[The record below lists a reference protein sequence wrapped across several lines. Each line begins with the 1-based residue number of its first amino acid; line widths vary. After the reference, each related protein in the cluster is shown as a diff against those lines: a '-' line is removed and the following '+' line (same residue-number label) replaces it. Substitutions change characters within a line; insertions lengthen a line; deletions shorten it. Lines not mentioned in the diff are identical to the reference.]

1 MSIVCVCPQC
11 GRNIRV
17 DDALA
22 GKRIRCPECA
32 SAVRV
37 RSPDVPATSQAGSRP
52 AARRDRDSASAPF
65 EQNLEQNSTP
75 FSGRDGHRSLAAI
88 WKIGTA
94 VVVVALLGVSL
105 LFSRSEVTS
114 LPSRDASPT
123 GTQPPDFL
131 LQSDGAS
138 GQTTKATGGAP
149 QSAESQPRTTV
160 DLRDLL
166 AAGESATAP
175 AEEPSRV
182 AAPQDNAGDTPE
194 ASLPENRP
202 DGINSTTP
210 PQPPATIVSTRPT
223 EPSVPSDD
231 TTVDSSPTQS
241 VAGSESA
248 GGSVLPPQPVPV
260 AETPASLAEAQAVAG
275 ILKNAC
281 YRCHGEG
288 GTNEGGM
295 NYVASLERVRE
306 FLVRPGDPEGS
317 LLIRRIAS
325 TDSATLMPPA
335 GEMPQLS
342 PANVQTIRSWIANGA
357 QVPSSQ
363 SQRTFITAEQV
374 IQTIHADLMTLNERS
389 RRFIRYFTLTHLYN
403 AGVSEEEMQTYR
415 LAFAKLVN
423 SLSWGRQ
430 IVLPHE
436 VNDSRTIL
444 RVDIRDLN
452 WSSEIWEQ
460 ILGVNPYPFE
470 PDLPMADA
478 CAEQCGTPEP
488 WVRADWFVFKA
499 SRPPLYHQV
508 LRIPDTEKEL
518 ELLLHVD
525 APANIEQEKIVRA
538 GFNRSGVSRNNRL
551 IERHEIAYGAYWK
564 SYDFA
569 ANTGRQNLF
578 EYPEGP
584 VGDQAFQH
592 DGGELI
598 FTLPNGLQGYML
610 SDGSGARL
618 DSGPTAIVS
627 DPATHDRTVIN
638 GVSCFSC
645 HFAGIIRKED
655 EIRPFLEINSDAFDN
670 VGYLRAIYPGQSTLD
685 GHYKSDGQ
693 AYLKTLSQLGITNTS
708 RAGEPVSSMSQRFQ
722 AEIPTNMAA
731 AEFGLTQAEFLKRME
746 RLPGLPRALGILRV
760 PGGTMKRDAFNE
772 VFREAS
778 LLLSIDPDTAASTA
792 RIIAART
799 VVPRISFPQVRAAA
813 MALSADGSRLVL
825 ATHTNAL
832 MLADTRTGE
841 IIGTTVPLHDI
852 TSNTQISISPQGKQ
866 ILVAGRDGQIL
877 IFDVTPAGEM
887 KFADDYRGHLQDGG
901 RAELKHLIISRDG
914 TTVLSVSVD
923 QHLHVWN
930 LKTRKAQRVLQTPL
944 KAEIR
949 ACWISTDGRDVSIT
963 DGRAVATFSSRNE
976 KQPAIVSLGDKSPG
990 AAVFSQNGKL
1000 VIVDGNRDGSLR
1012 FFETNSGREVA
1023 MIPMGRNA
1031 PLTGLL
1037 LADSGKTVVA
1047 LGWGKLQAWQIADQ
1061 SPTVISAPPEAGSR
1075 GTACST
1081 GDNDLFAWVESE
1093 GFNTVVH
1100 FARLSPS
1107 NAAAF
1112 AATTAALS
1120 PGSRQTWKQGEKAEI
1135 RYGSGWSPV
1144 TILRMNPDRTVRIHW
1159 DGWSDTWDQDVQP
1172 TDLRPI
1178 ALPRK

>member
-1 MSIVCVCPQC
+1 MLKNPVAHSVAPQ
-11 GRNIRV
+11 
-17 DDALA
+17 
-22 GKRIRCPECA
+22 P
-32 SAVRV
+32 
-37 RSPDVPATSQAGSRP
+37 Q
-52 AARRDRDSASAPF
+52 
-65 EQNLEQNSTP
+65 
-75 FSGRDGHRSLAAI
+75 SLTGV
-88 WKIGTA
+88 WKIGA
-94 VVVVALLGVSL
+94 GVIAVALLSVSL
-105 LFSRSEVTS
+105 LLSFSGDTS
-114 LPSRDASPT
+114 PPQGLDSSD
-123 GTQPPDFL
+123 GGQPPEFL
-131 LQSDGAS
+131 
-138 GQTTKATGGAP
+138 TTPSSEFAGGPVSAKPALPPADVSQQAP
-149 QSAESQPRTTV
+149 V
-160 DLRDLL
+160 DLKNLL
-166 AAGESATAP
+166 AADEPPQLPSPAPSSPPSSVES
-175 AEEPSRV
+175 S
-182 AAPQDNAGDTPE
+182 
-194 ASLPENRP
+194 PEN
-202 DGINSTTP
+202 
-210 PQPPATIVSTRPT
+210 A
-223 EPSVPSDD
+223 
-231 TTVDSSPTQS
+231 S
-241 VAGSESA
+241 VAGRTEKPTEISASSAPAASSALETSPLEPGAGATESPGAPLLPNEELLA
-248 GGSVLPPQPVPV
+248 GRSLPPQPVPV
-260 AETPASLAEAQAVAG
+260 AETAASVAEAQAVAS
-275 ILKNAC
+275 ILKTAC

-295 NYVASLERVRE
+295 NYVASLEKVRE
-306 FLVRPGDPEGS
+306 FLVRPGDPESS

-335 GEMPQLS
+335 GEMPQLT
-342 PANVQTIRSWIANGA
+342 ATQIQTIRQWIQNGA
-357 QVPSSQ
+357 PIPSSQ
-363 SQRTFITAEQV
+363 SKRTFITAEQV
-374 IQTIHADLMTLNERS
+374 VQTIHADLMTLNERS

-444 RVDIRDLN
+444 RLDIRDLN

-470 PDLPMADA
+470 PDIPMADA

-584 VGDQAFQH
+584 VGDQAFLH

-655 EIRPFLEINSDAFDN
+655 QIRPFLEINGSSFDN
-670 VGYLRAIYPGQSTLD
+670 VGYLQAIYPGQSALD
-685 GHYKSDGQ
+685 RYYQADGQ
-693 AYLKTLSQLGITNTS
+693 AYLKTLSQLGIINTS

-722 AEIPTNMAA
+722 AEIPTSMAA

-746 RLPGLPRALGILRV
+746 QLPGLPRSLGALRV
-760 PGGTMKRDAFNE
+760 PGGTMKRDSFTE

-778 LLLSIDPDTAASTA
+778 LLLSVDPESADSSARMNAS
-792 RIIAART
+792 RT
-799 VVPRISFPQVRAAA
+799 IVPRISFPQVRAAA
-813 MALSADGSRLVL
+813 MALSPDGSRLVL
-825 ATHTNAL
+825 ATNTNAL

-841 IIGTTVPLHDI
+841 IIGTTVPLNDI
-852 TSNTQISISPQGKQ
+852 TWGTMLCLSPQGKQ

-877 IFDVTPAGEM
+877 VFDVTQTGEM
-887 KFADDYRGHLQDGG
+887 KFVEAYRGHLDSGSH
-901 RAELKHLIISRDG
+901 AELKHVIISRDG
-914 TTVLSVSVD
+914 TTVLSVCVN
-923 QHLHVWN
+923 QQLHVWN
-930 LKTRKAQRVLQTPL
+930 LRTRKAIRVLQNPL
-944 KAEIR
+944 KSDIR
-949 ACWISTDGRDVSIT
+949 GGWVSTDGRDVYVT
-963 DGRAVATFSSRNE
+963 DGRALAKFSPRNE
-976 KQPAIVSLGDKSPG
+976 KQPDAISLGDKSPG

-1000 VIVDGNRDGSLR
+1000 LIVDGNRDGSLR
-1012 FFETNSGREVA
+1012 FFETSSGREVA
-1023 MIPMGRNA
+1023 TIPMARNA

-1047 LGWGKLQAWQIADQ
+1047 LGWGKLQAWRIADQ
-1061 SPTVISAPPEAGSR
+1061 SPAAITAPPEAGSR

-1100 FARLSPS
+1100 FARLSPT

>member
-1 MSIVCVCPQC
+1 MLKNPVAHSVAPQ
-11 GRNIRV
+11 
-17 DDALA
+17 
-22 GKRIRCPECA
+22 P
-32 SAVRV
+32 
-37 RSPDVPATSQAGSRP
+37 Q
-52 AARRDRDSASAPF
+52 
-65 EQNLEQNSTP
+65 
-75 FSGRDGHRSLAAI
+75 SLTGV
-88 WKIGTA
+88 WKIGA
-94 VVVVALLGVSL
+94 GVIAVALLSVSL
-105 LFSRSEVTS
+105 LLSFSGDTS
-114 LPSRDASPT
+114 PPQGLDSSD
-123 GTQPPDFL
+123 GGQPPEFL
-131 LQSDGAS
+131 
-138 GQTTKATGGAP
+138 TTPSSEFAGGPVSAKPALPPADVSQQAP
-149 QSAESQPRTTV
+149 V
-160 DLRDLL
+160 DLKNLL
-166 AAGESATAP
+166 AAD
-175 AEEPSRV
+175 EPSQLPSP
-182 AAPQDNAGDTPE
+182 APSSPPSSVE
-194 ASLPENRP
+194 SSPEN
-202 DGINSTTP
+202 
-210 PQPPATIVSTRPT
+210 A
-223 EPSVPSDD
+223 
-231 TTVDSSPTQS
+231 S
-241 VAGSESA
+241 VAGRTEKPTEISASSAPAASSALETSPLEPGAGATESPGAPLLPNEELLA
-248 GGSVLPPQPVPV
+248 GRSLPPQPVPV
-260 AETPASLAEAQAVAG
+260 AETAASVAEAQAVAS
-275 ILKNAC
+275 ILKTAC

-295 NYVASLERVRE
+295 NYVASLEKVRE
-306 FLVRPGDPEGS
+306 FLVRPGDPESS

-335 GEMPQLS
+335 GEMPQLT
-342 PANVQTIRSWIANGA
+342 ATQIQTIRQWIQNGA
-357 QVPSSQ
+357 PIPSSQ
-363 SQRTFITAEQV
+363 SKRTFITAEQV
-374 IQTIHADLMTLNERS
+374 VETIHADLMTLNERS

-444 RVDIRDLN
+444 RLDIRDLN

-470 PDLPMADA
+470 PDIPMADA

-584 VGDQAFQH
+584 VGDQAFLH

-655 EIRPFLEINSDAFDN
+655 EIRPFLEINGSSFDN
-670 VGYLRAIYPGQSTLD
+670 VGYLQAIYPGQSALD
-685 GHYKSDGQ
+685 RYYQADGQ
-693 AYLKTLSQLGITNTS
+693 AYLKTLSQLGIINTS

-722 AEIPTNMAA
+722 AEIPTSMAA

-746 RLPGLPRALGILRV
+746 QLPGLPRSLGALRV
-760 PGGTMKRDAFNE
+760 PGGTMKRDSFTE

-778 LLLSIDPDTAASTA
+778 LLLSVDPESADSSARMNAS
-792 RIIAART
+792 RT
-799 VVPRISFPQVRAAA
+799 IVPRISFPQVRAAA
-813 MALSADGSRLVL
+813 MALSPDGSRLVL
-825 ATHTNAL
+825 ATNTNAL

-841 IIGTTVPLHDI
+841 IIGTTVPLNDI
-852 TSNTQISISPQGKQ
+852 TWGTMLCLSPQGKQ

-877 IFDVTPAGEM
+877 VFDVTQTGEM
-887 KFADDYRGHLQDGG
+887 KFVEAYRGHLDSGSH
-901 RAELKHLIISRDG
+901 AELKHVIISRDG
-914 TTVLSVSVD
+914 TTVLSVCVN
-923 QHLHVWN
+923 QQLHVWN
-930 LKTRKAQRVLQTPL
+930 LRTRKAIRVLQNPL
-944 KAEIR
+944 KSDIR
-949 ACWISTDGRDVSIT
+949 GGWVSTDGRDVYVT
-963 DGRAVATFSSRNE
+963 DGRDLAKFSPRNE
-976 KQPAIVSLGDKSPG
+976 KQPDVISLGDKSPG

-1000 VIVDGNRDGSLR
+1000 LIVDGNRDGSLR
-1012 FFETNSGREVA
+1012 FFETSSGREVA
-1023 MIPMGRNA
+1023 TIPMARNA

-1047 LGWGKLQAWQIADQ
+1047 LGWGKLQAWRIADQ
-1061 SPTVISAPPEAGSR
+1061 SPAAITAPPEAGSR

-1100 FARLSPS
+1100 FARLSPT

>member
-17 DDALA
+17 DDTLA
-22 GKRIRCPECA
+22 GKRIRCPDCA
-32 SAVRV
+32 AAVPVKRADRIVAPKPVVASSV
-37 RSPDVPATSQAGSRP
+37 RKDQSDN
-52 AARRDRDSASAPF
+52 SAPS
-65 EQNLEQNSTP
+65 EQYVERNATTTSDNAGPRALTMS
-75 FSGRDGHRSLAAI
+75 
-88 WKIGTA
+88 WKIGA
-94 VVVVALLGVSL
+94 VVLVVALLGVSL

-114 LPSRDASPT
+114 LSSEEASPT

-131 LQSDGAS
+131 QRADVAS
-138 GQTTKATGGAP
+138 GETTEPTGGVP
-149 QSAESQPRTTV
+149 QSAQSQPQTPV

-175 AEEPSRV
+175 AEEPSRM
-182 AAPQDNAGDTPE
+182 AAPQDHMGETRGTSSSE
-194 ASLPENRP
+194 SRP
-202 DGINSTTP
+202 DGVDSTSP
-210 PQPPATIVSTRPT
+210 PQPPAAIVSTRPT
-223 EPSVPSDD
+223 EPSVPRDE
-231 TTVDSSPTQS
+231 TTIDSSPTQS
-241 VAGSESA
+241 VAETESA
-248 GGSVLPPQPVPV
+248 SGSVPPPQPVPV
-260 AETPASLAEAQAVAG
+260 AATPASVAEAQAVAG

-306 FLVRPGDPEGS
+306 FLVRPGDPDAS
-317 LLIRRIAS
+317 LLIRRIES

-342 PANVQTIRSWIANGA
+342 PKDIQTIRSWITNGA

-363 SQRTFITAEQV
+363 SLRTFITAEQV
-374 IQTIHADLMTLNERS
+374 VQTIHADVMTLNERS

-655 EIRPFLEINSDAFDN
+655 EIRPFLEINSGAFDN
-670 VGYLRAIYPGQSTLD
+670 VGYLQAIYPGQSTLD
-685 GHYKSDGQ
+685 GYYKSDSQ

-746 RLPGLPRALGILRV
+746 KLPGLPRALGILRV

-778 LLLSIDPDTAASTA
+778 MLLSIDPDTAASTA
-792 RIIAART
+792 RVIAART

-852 TSNTQISISPQGKQ
+852 TSNTQIVISPQGTQ

-877 IFDVTPAGEM
+877 IFDVTPTGEM
-887 KFADDYRGHLQDGG
+887 KFAEDYRGHLQDGG

-914 TTVLSVSVD
+914 TTVLSISVD
-923 QHLHVWN
+923 QYLHVWN
-930 LKTRKAQRVLQTPL
+930 LRTRKALRVLQTPL

-949 ACWISTDGRDVSIT
+949 GCWVSTDGREISVT
-963 DGRAVATFSSRNE
+963 DGRAVASFSSRNE
-976 KQPAIVSLGDKSPG
+976 KQPVLVSLGDKSPG
-990 AAVFSQNGKL
+990 ASVFSQNGKL

-1023 MIPMGRNA
+1023 TIPMGRNA

-1061 SPTVISAPPEAGSR
+1061 SPLAISAPPEAGSR

-1100 FARLSPS
+1100 ITRLSPT
-1107 NAAAF
+1107 NAATF

-1120 PGSRQTWKQGEKAEI
+1120 PGARQTWKQGEKAEI

-1172 TDLRPI
+1172 TELRPI